1 MNCPACRDVAL
12 RAAMTR
18 QGVEVDH
25 CPSCGGV
32 WLDKGEIF
40 HFARVPRVVGDAL
53 VAARQGAAAGERP
66 SPKTGAPMLRLRL
79 AAEGGPA
86 LELDECAT
94 TGGLWLDRGEL
105 DALLEKS
112 GGGIRLTLADEAPA
126 RPAPPPAGADAG
138 ERLRAIAAAAR
149 PLPNLVL
156 RSVGVLALLYALVGL
171 ILISAV
177 QLGGLGPTAAV
188 AIGAG
193 IVLFQFLLG
202 PFLMDL
208 SLRWLYKC
216 RFVAPEEL
224 PPHLAAFIARL
235 SAEHKI
241 RPPRVGLIDDGAP
254 NAFTYGHHPGNARVV
269 ITRGILELLDEQEV
283 EAVVAHELGHA
294 IHWDMLVMTIAYLVP
309 LIAFYVYSILTRTD
323 AKDDR
328 LESAKQGIAIG
339 AYVVYI
345 VSEYI
350 VLWLSRTREYWADR
364 FAGEA
369 TDPNAIARALV
380 KIGYGLAA
388 RAPDG
393 SEPRRAEAKDAKET
407 KAEPQRRGRRLEALG
422 ALGIFNAGAAKALAI
437 ASSRG
442 GSASGL
448 ERENLLGAMRWDLW
462 NPWAKFY
469 ELHSTHPLIAN
480 RLDHLGRQAAAKG
493 IEPFVVFDEKQP
505 ESYWDEFLVDL
516 AILFLPLLLGLVP
529 LVLGL
534 GLGDARVML
543 LAVSGLGLG
552 MLLKTFFSYRSG
564 AFPEMDVA
572 ALLKQVKVSGV
583 RGVPCTVRGTVIGR
597 GEPGLIWSEDVVLRD
612 ATGIIFLDYRQPLRI
627 FELLFGL
634 LRRKQL
640 DGAEA
645 VATGWYRRAPVP
657 YIELR
662 TIEAAGKQRRC
673 WVYALKLV
681 VSVLLC
687 AGGIAAAT
695 LT

>member
-1 MNCPACRDVAL
+1 MNCPSCRGTAL
-12 RAAMTR
+12 RPAMTR
-18 QGVEVDH
+18 QGVEIDQ

-40 HFARVPRVVGDAL
+40 HFARVPRLVGDAL
-53 VAARQGAAAGERP
+53 EAARQGAAAGERP
-66 SPKTGAPMLRLRL
+66 SPKSGAPMLRLRL
-79 AAEGGPA
+79 FAEGGQA
-86 LELDECAT
+86 LELDQCAA

-112 GGGIRLTLADEAPA
+112 GGGIRLTLAEPTREAPT
-126 RPAPPPAGADAG
+126 PPLASAGSG

-156 RSVGVLALLYALVGL
+156 RSVGVLTLLYALVGL
-171 ILISAV
+171 ILIGAV
-177 QLGGLGPTAAV
+177 QLGGLGPTTAV
-188 AIGAG
+188 AIGVG

-269 ITRGILELLDEQEV
+269 ITRGILELLDEREV
-283 EAVVAHELGHA
+283 EAVVAHEIGHA
-294 IHWDMLVMTIAYLVP
+294 VHWDMLVMTIAYLVP
-309 LIAFYVYSILTRTD
+309 LIAYYVYSILTRTD

-388 RAPDG
+388 RAG
-393 SEPRRAEAKDAKET
+393 GEPAKAGEEGAKEGEAKQA
-407 KAEPQRRGRRLEALG
+407 PRRGRRLEALG
-422 ALGIFNAGAAKALAI
+422 ALGIFNAGAAKALAV

-442 GSASGL
+442 GSAPSL

-493 IEPFVVFDEKQP
+493 SEPFVVFDEKQP

-516 AILFLPLLLGLVP
+516 GILFLPLLLLLLP
-529 LVLGL
+529 LAVGL
-534 GLGDARVML
+534 GLGDGRVML

-572 ALLKQVKVSGV
+572 SLLKQVKVSGV

-640 DGAEA
+640 DGQEA

-657 YIELR
+657 YLELR
-662 TIEAAGKQRRC
+662 TIEAAGKTRRC

-695 LT
+695 LI